1 MEGTEATD
9 TATETVTFDDDD
21 SLDTV
26 DVGDL
31 DLLEDEDSP
40 FPLSQN
46 IHHPTYVKNEDG
58 SSSHDGSD
66 GEFGQNWSMEL
77 KFPGRFYIFC
87 INSKA
92 EIKYCYKPYILQCL
106 INSTV

>member
-1 MEGTEATD
+1 MEGTEATG

-26 DVGDL
+26 DVDDL
-31 DLLEDEDSP
+31 DLHEDEDSP

-46 IHHPTYVKNEDG
+46 IHRPRYAKNEDG

-66 GEFGQNWSMEL
+66 EEFDWSKLEHGT
-77 KFPGRFYIFC
+77 KIPR
-87 INSKA
+87 
-92 EIKYCYKPYILQCL
+92 
-106 INSTV
+106 